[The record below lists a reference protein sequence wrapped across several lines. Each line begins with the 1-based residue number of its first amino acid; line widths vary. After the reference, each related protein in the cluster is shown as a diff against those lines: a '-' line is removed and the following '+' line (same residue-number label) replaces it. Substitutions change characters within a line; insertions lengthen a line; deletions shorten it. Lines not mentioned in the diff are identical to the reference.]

1 MYQSYLLITLLSL
14 CSADVSAEVLTA
26 RQHLPEIQAAKLTV
40 LIKCY
45 LQLRPFA
52 TSLHRLQQNRPSCT
66 CDSDTQTE
74 TSVQSENRLNYI
86 SLKKKTV
93 QQIKEYNNTESSLH
107 ILLQLFWCNIT
118 AVITFRR
125 KFSSSKWV
133 LVTLLKEESDH
144 FTWNSSRT
152 LHHCKATSAKN
163 TTQRDCTRSLPHSN
177 GVKTPKQGNNTE

>member
-1 MYQSYLLITLLSL
+1 MYQSYLLMTLLSL
-14 CSADVSAEVLTA
+14 CSADVSAEVLTVS
-26 RQHLPEIQAAKLTV
+26 HLTV

-66 CDSDTQTE
+66 CDRHTQTE

-86 SLKKKTV
+86 SLKQITV
-93 QQIKEYNNTESSLH
+93 QQIKEYNNTQSSLH
-107 ILLQLFWCNIT
+107 ILLQLFCFNIT

-163 TTQRDCTRSLPHSN
+163 TTQKDCTRSLPHSN
-177 GVKTPKQGNNTE
+177 GVKTPKQGNDTE

>member
-1 MYQSYLLITLLSL
+1 MYQSYLLMTLLSL
-14 CSADVSAEVLTA
+14 CSADVSAEVLTVS
-26 RQHLPEIQAAKLTV
+26 HLTV

-45 LQLRPFA
+45 LQLRPFAA

-66 CDSDTQTE
+66 CDRDTL
-74 TSVQSENRLNYI
+74 RLKPLYNQKTVLI
-86 SLKKKTV
+86 TV
-93 QQIKEYNNTESSLH
+93 QQIKEYNNTQSSLH
-107 ILLQLFWCNIT
+107 ILLQLFCFNIT

-163 TTQRDCTRSLPHSN
+163 TTQKDCTRSLPHSN
-177 GVKTPKQGNNTE
+177 GVKTPKQGNDTE